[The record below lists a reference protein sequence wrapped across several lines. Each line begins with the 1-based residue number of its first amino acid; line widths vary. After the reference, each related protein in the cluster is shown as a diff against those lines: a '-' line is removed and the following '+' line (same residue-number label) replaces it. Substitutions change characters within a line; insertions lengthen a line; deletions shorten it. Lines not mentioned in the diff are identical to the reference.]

1 MPAAPLW
8 QDTAPIR
15 VGISTC
21 LLGEPVRYDGGHKRD
36 RYLTDVLGRYFEW
49 VPVCPEVEVG
59 MGTPRPAIRLVR
71 GAGPIRENSSTGSA
85 ANGPRL
91 VEPKE
96 GRDHTRAMVSFARKR
111 VRALAALDLCGYV
124 LKSGSP
130 SCGMERVK
138 VWSADG
144 TPEKIGT
151 GVFAAELQRRLP
163 TLPVEEEGRL
173 HDARIR
179 ESWIERVFAYRRLR
193 TLHAARFSRGR
204 LVAFHTAH
212 KLQLLSH
219 SETHYRAL
227 GRLVAAAKGIPD
239 AELRERY
246 ESGFMAALAKPATAR
261 RHANVLQHALGHL
274 RGKVEPAVSR
284 ELLAGIE
291 DYARGLVPLVVP
303 LTMLSHYVKRL
314 GIAYLAGQ
322 VYLDPHPKELMLRNQ
337 V

>member
-1 MPAAPLW
+1 VADAPVSAAPLW
-8 QDTAPIR
+8 QDAAPIR

-21 LLGEPVRYDGGHKRD
+21 LLGEAVRYDGGHKRD

-59 MGTPRPAIRLVR
+59 LGTPRPAIRLVR
-71 GAGPIRENSSTGSA
+71 GEGGA
-85 ANGPRL
+85 RL

-96 GRDHTRAMVSFARKR
+96 GTDLTRAMETFARKR

-130 SCGMERVK
+130 SCGLERVK

-144 TPEKIGT
+144 MPAKVGT
-151 GVFAAELQRRLP
+151 GVFAAELVRRFP

-173 HDARIR
+173 HDARLR
-179 ESWIERVFAYRRLR
+179 ENWIERVFAYRRLR
-193 TLHAARFSRGR
+193 TLFASRPARGK

-212 KLQLLSH
+212 KLQLLAH
-219 SETHYRAL
+219 SAAHYRAL
-227 GRLVAAAKGIPD
+227 GRLVAEAKGIPD
-239 AELRERY
+239 AELRDRY
-246 ESGFMAALAKPATAR
+246 ETGFMTALAKPATPK

-274 RGKVEPAVSR
+274 RGKVDSAVSR
-284 ELLAGIE
+284 EIRALVD
-291 DYARGLVPLVVP
+291 DYVRGLVPLVVP
-303 LTMLSHYVKRL
+303 ATMLRHYVKRA

-322 VYLDPHPKELMLRNQ
+322 IYLDPHPKELMLRNQ

>member
-1 MPAAPLW
+1 MSGP
-8 QDTAPIR
+8 PIR
-15 VGISTC
+15 VGVSAC
-21 LLGEPVRYDGGHKRD
+21 LLGAAVRYDGGHKRD

-71 GAGPIRENSSTGSA
+71 GDPGV
-85 ANGPRL
+85 RL
-91 VEPKE
+91 VEPKV
-96 GRDHTRAMVSFARKR
+96 GRDWTRAMEAYARKR

-138 VWSADG
+138 VWGDG
-144 TPEKIGT
+144 MPEKSGT

-163 TLPVEEEGRL
+163 TLPIEEEGRL
-173 HDARIR
+173 HDARLR
-179 ESWIERVFAYRRLR
+179 ENWIERVFAYHRLR
-193 TLHAARFSRGR
+193 TLFAGRLSRGK

-219 SETHYRAL
+219 SETQYRAL
-227 GRLVAAAKGIPD
+227 GRLVAEAKGVPD
-239 AELRERY
+239 AELRARY
-246 ESGFMAALAKPATAR
+246 AAGFMAALAKPATPR

-274 RGKVEPAVSR
+274 RGRVDREVSR

-303 LTMLSHYVKRL
+303 LTMLRHYVKRAEV
-314 GIAYLAGQ
+314 AYLAGQ
-322 VYLDPHPKELMLRNQ
+322 LYLDPHPKELMLRNQ